1 MEPKSMYSTNMIF
14 VSGTICSGK
23 SYLGKELA
31 DSFDYDFIEISRI
44 VGGILS
50 SNMRNDLQGHPELDV
65 QIIDAIKD
73 IRRSTRKDGLVV
85 SGTRQVEILH
95 AFPNAETIW
104 MNTPLSV
111 CLTRFMDR
119 DADKDGEATLEQF
132 DHYMTQDEELG
143 IESVKKYITLNNYKK
158 ERRND
163 EKN

>member
-31 DSFDYDFIEISRI
+31 DSFDYDFVEISRI

-65 QIIDAIKD
+65 QI
-73 IRRSTRKDGLVV
+73 
-85 SGTRQVEILH
+85 
-95 AFPNAETIW
+95 
-104 MNTPLSV
+104 
-111 CLTRFMDR
+111 
-119 DADKDGEATLEQF
+119 TLEQF

>member
-73 IRRSTRKDGLVV
+73 IRRSTRK
-85 SGTRQVEILH
+85 ILH

>member
-31 DSFDYDFIEISRI
+31 DSFDYDFVEISRI

-73 IRRSTRKDGLVV
+73 IRRSTRKDGLV
-85 SGTRQVEILH
+85 
-95 AFPNAETIW
+95 
-104 MNTPLSV
+104 SV
-111 CLTRFMDR
+111 VQDKLRYFTRFLVL
-119 DADKDGEATLEQF
+119 KLFGWIL
-132 DHYMTQDEELG
+132 L
-143 IESVKKYITLNNYKK
+143 
-158 ERRND
+158 
-163 EKN
+163 